1 VASQLPKKAR
11 KKFSVFLGGVCLM
24 TFRQLKKVIR
34 QLHFHRRRIEWMR
47 KKIAENE
54 WLIRKELM
62 ERELKEL
69 AIGGFKVKLQGE
81 EVTIEE
87 LPPIDFDQLELLLNE
102 AI

>member
-1 VASQLPKKAR
+1 
-11 KKFSVFLGGVCLM
+11 
-24 TFRQLKKVIR
+24 
-34 QLHFHRRRIEWMR
+34 MR

-69 AIGGFKVKLQGE
+69 AIGGFKVSLEGE

-87 LPPIDFDQLELLLNE
+87 LPPVEFDQLKLPLNE